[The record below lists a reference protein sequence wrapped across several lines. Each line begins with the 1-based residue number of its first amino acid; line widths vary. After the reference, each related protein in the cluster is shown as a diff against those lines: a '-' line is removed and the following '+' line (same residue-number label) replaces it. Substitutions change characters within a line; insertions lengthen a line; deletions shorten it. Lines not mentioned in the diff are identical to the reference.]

1 MRLVRVFAAAACA
14 VLLAGSPL
22 GAAEASSGAFTR
34 GDVARVDRLLVL
46 IQERLEHA
54 PRLAETRWREGGRIE
69 DHASE
74 ERLLDAARKDAA
86 ALKLDPELATR
97 FAQAQVDAAKIIQ
110 TERHKHWSA
119 RPGDAPQ
126 RKAVADPLRASTV
139 EPDIPRALLAAYR
152 DAIVILKRQGARS
165 LLDARAADLI
175 RTGGGDL
182 LAAQAALKP
191 LYELAR

>member
-1 MRLVRVFAAAACA
+1 MPLPRLFAATACA
-14 VLLAGSPL
+14 ALLAGSAL
-22 GAAEASSGAFTR
+22 AAADASARAFTR
-34 GDVARVDRLLVL
+34 TDVARVDRLLLL
-46 IQERLEHA
+46 IQERLERA
-54 PRLAETRWREGGRIE
+54 PALAETRWREGGRIE

-86 ALKLDPELATR
+86 ALKLDPDVAAR

-110 TERHKHWSA
+110 TERHKHWTA
-119 RPGDAPQ
+119 RPGDAPK
-126 RKAVADPLRASTV
+126 RMPVADPLRASTV
-139 EPDIPRALLAAYR
+139 EPDLPRSLLAAYR
-152 DAIVILKRQGARS
+152 DAIGVLKREGARN